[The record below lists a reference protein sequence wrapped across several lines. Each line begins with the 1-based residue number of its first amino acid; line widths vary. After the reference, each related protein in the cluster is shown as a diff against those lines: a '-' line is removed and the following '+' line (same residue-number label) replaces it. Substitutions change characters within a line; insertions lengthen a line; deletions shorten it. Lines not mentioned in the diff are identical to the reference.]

1 MLIYASSGSEYFSV
15 HGEAFIASAEKHGH
29 RVKVDLVDDFPE
41 WKDKLHCKEERTFN
55 SMLRTMRLPE
65 MLDDDDVL
73 VLDIDSI
80 INKPI
85 EMQPCDLALFFR
97 PWMPSE
103 WVGMQVLM
111 TASYWTK
118 RSRPFAERVR
128 QRLLSQVNKW
138 GDDQAAVW
146 RTFQEMGHLFAIQPL
161 TQDFVCYHFD
171 RDAPIWTCKGPAR
184 KSSPIYLERRAQ
196 YAA

>member
-29 RVKVDLVDDFPE
+29 KVKVDMAEDFPE
-41 WKDKLHCKEERTFN
+41 WKSKLRCTEDRTFN
-55 SMLRTMRLPE
+55 AMLRTMMLPE
-65 MLDDDDVL
+65 MLENDDVL

-85 EMQPCDLALFFR
+85 KLDKCDMALFFR

-118 RSRPFAERVR
+118 RAKPFAESVR
-128 QRLLSQVNKW
+128 DKLLSQVNEW
-138 GDDQAAVW
+138 GDDQKAVW
-146 RTFQEMGHLFAIQPL
+146 RTFQEMGHEFAVQPL

-171 RDAPIWTCKGPAR
+171 RDAPIWTCKGPTR
-184 KSSPIYLERRAQ
+184 KSNAAYLERRAQ